1 MINNPNYINTNI
13 LHNDNINLRLFY
25 NKNLNNNEL
34 NILKHYFNK
43 NKIKIININIHYN
56 FVNLYGH
63 TQYFSNIFK
72 INFHKYI
79 EIESNKNNFYNAD
92 SFPKIPNEL
101 NFINKISFFGL
112 HNFDLLVKKKNIKNI
127 NNINNIEQIYP
138 RPENPVWFPPSMA
151 NNYNFP
157 KINYSNPKQNMF
169 IISMV

>member
-43 NKIKIININIHYN
+43 NKIKIININTHYN

-79 EIESNKNNFYNAD
+79 EIESNKNDFYNAD
-92 SFPKIPNEL
+92 SYPKIPNEL

-112 HNFDLLVKKKNIKNI
+112 HNFDLLVKKEK
-127 NNINNIEQIYP
+127 Y
-138 RPENPVWFPPSMA
+138 
-151 NNYNFP
+151 
-157 KINYSNPKQNMF
+157 
-169 IISMV
+169 